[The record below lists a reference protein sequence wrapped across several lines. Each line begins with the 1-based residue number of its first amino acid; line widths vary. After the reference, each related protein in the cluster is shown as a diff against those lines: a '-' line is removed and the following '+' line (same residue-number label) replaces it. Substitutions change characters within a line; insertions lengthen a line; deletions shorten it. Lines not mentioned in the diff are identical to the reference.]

1 MKEIALVVYGLNYGG
16 VERVCLDYL
25 NLLKA
30 NGHKVDLFVL
40 NPEEMD
46 MAKEIPKG
54 VSVKTI
60 SLPPFLCP
68 ESYWRIAIKF
78 SWGKFAFPFLYSVVY
93 FALQI
98 YKIFIRSRKTYDVA
112 IAIGGHINDLTFVAK
127 NFVKAEK
134 KMCWLHGGLYSYMV
148 IGPSFQ
154 MLYQKIKNL
163 VVLTD
168 LAQNECLF
176 FNRQLDLNIRKI
188 YNPSFI
194 ASRRTDE
201 KEISSIKEKY
211 GDFIVMVARVDMP
224 KNHKGLINAMEY
236 LYEQYGFVYNIVFV
250 GDGVL
255 RKQLEEYASTTKIRE
270 HIFFVGNQPNPQNY
284 YAAAKLFVLS
294 TISEGLPTVLI
305 EAAYFGLPLISS
317 DASVR
322 EILGNN
328 EFGLIAPVYD
338 DKKLAQNIYT
348 VLSNP
353 DIYSKYS
360 DLSKERYREFAP
372 SRISEQIEDYINNLK

>member
-1 MKEIALVVYGLNYGG
+1 MVVGETGTGKTTLLNCYLNY
-16 VERVCLDYL
+16 
-25 NLLKA
+25 LL
-30 NGHKVDLFVL
+30 GIELTD
-40 NPEEMD
+40 
-46 MAKEIPKG
+46 
-54 VSVKTI
+54 
-60 SLPPFLCP
+60 
-68 ESYWRIAIKF
+68 KF
-78 SWGKFAFPFLYSVVY
+78 R
-93 FALQI
+93 
-98 YKIFIRSRKTYDVA
+98 YKIIHEDKTKF
-112 IAIGGHINDLTFVAK
+112 GGQHKSQTSKVTT
-127 NFVKAEK
+127 
-134 KMCWLHGGLYSYMV
+134 Y
-148 IGPSFQ
+148 
-154 MLYQKIKNL
+154 
-163 VVLTD
+163 
-168 LAQNECLF
+168 
-176 FNRQLDLNIRKI
+176 NIRRPTG
-188 YNPSFI
+188 NPIIIVDTPGFGVTGEIDVDMKTVSLIKDCF
-194 ASRRTDE
+194 T